1 MRIAVITGA
10 SSGMGRAFAKELDRR
25 ETFDEIWVLARR
37 QERLTELAHELHAPV
52 RPLALDLCKRESIEA
67 YAALLRAQKPTVA
80 YLVNGSGFGLFQPF
94 EEGSL
99 DAYGEMIDLNCKAM
113 VAMTHHTLPYMQ
125 PNSKILNICS
135 VAGFEPVPYINVYA
149 ATKAFAVSHTRAL
162 NVEWGPRGIRAL
174 AICPF
179 WTKTEFFD
187 RAKTDDTV
195 TYYSRFTTSEQVV
208 ARAFRDLKRGRD
220 VSIAGGM
227 NRVEHLLIKLLP
239 HRWVMWIWCKQQKK
253 PFA

>member
-37 QERLTELAHELHAPV
+37 QERLTELAHELRAPV
-52 RPLALDLCKRESIEA
+52 RPLALDLCKQESIEA

-162 NVEWGPRGIRAL
+162 NAEWGPRGIRAL

-220 VSIAGGM
+220 VSIAGRM

-239 HRWVMWIWCKQQKK
+239 HRLVMWIWCKQQKK

>member
-37 QERLTELAHELHAPV
+37 QERLTELARELRAPV
-52 RPLALDLCKRESIEA
+52 RPLALDLCKQESIEA

-99 DAYGEMIDLNCKAM
+99 DAYDEMIDLNCKAM

-162 NVEWGPRGIRAL
+162 NAEWGPCGIRAL

-239 HRWVMWIWCKQQKK
+239 HRLVMWIWCKQQKK